1 MALKKSDSGSWN
13 SDTTY
18 VKKGGMTM
26 KFEVK
31 NINVLGT
38 TLTIASNYGGSQ
50 SKIIPPFSTI
60 EFSFD
65 CFRNEPMTWNF
76 DISTNSDAFI
86 VTWVLY
92 STWITG
98 DPPNPNS

>member
-13 SDTTY
+13 SDTIY

-31 NINVLGT
+31 DINVLGT
-38 TLTIASNYGGSQ
+38 TLTIDSNYGGSQ

-60 EFSFD
+60 EFSFS
-65 CFRNEPMTWNF
+65 CFGNEPM
-76 DISTNSDAFI
+76 
-86 VTWVLY
+86 
-92 STWITG
+92 
-98 DPPNPNS
+98 